1 MVTAPPPQNI
11 FLGPGSG
18 LKAGASIEEAAESFE
33 ALLIYYM
40 LKQMK
45 PSEQET
51 IFGPKSHARQLFEEM
66 QMEALA
72 NHLATRRAF
81 GIANLLIRELG
92 HGS

>member
-1 MVTAPPPQNI
+1 MVTAPPPNI

-45 PSEQET
+45 PSEQEM